1 MTEVE
6 KLKARI
12 ADLESTLIEVLEVL
26 EPLIDVVDGDEGRQL
41 PNPEAQMYH
50 YIEVTLGMKP
60 Y

>member
-12 ADLESTLIEVLEVL
+12 AELESTLIDVLEVL

-41 PNPEAQMYH
+41 PNDEARMYH